1 MKLVESF
8 LASVW
13 EFVVGDD
20 WRTALG
26 VVLALALT
34 AVVATTAVTAWWI
47 MPPSVVGLLA
57 LSIRRAARQAL
68 RHD

>member
-1 MKLVESF
+1 MTLVESF
-8 LASVW
+8 LVGVW

-26 VVLALALT
+26 AVLALALT
-34 AVVATTAVTAWWI
+34 AVVATTAVSAWWI
-47 MPPSVVGLLA
+47 MPPAVVGLLA
-57 LSIRRAARQAL
+57 LSIRRAAREAS